1 MDQLTDK
8 PVTPDEMY
16 DKAVA
21 EAKADKKPYKH
32 KAVKAKPPAI
42 TTLEE
47 DEASLTLPRTTYS
60 PRRKR
65 IAFKESLTQ
74 EWQNTINM
82 HIMMGHTLRS
92 ISDMEG
98 MPSEGTMEWWIM
110 NHPVFK
116 ATYAR
121 ACQYRAE
128 RFEDEILD
136 LAAAAANSANPYEIR
151 GIELKIDTLKW
162 ILARLHRKKY
172 GDKVTID
179 VTPVDLSAMDEEA
192 TLTFMK
198 LLDQMGKPK
207 A

>member
-21 EAKADKKPYKH
+21 EAKAHKRTYKP
-32 KAVKAKPPAI
+32 KAIKTKPPAMDLI
-42 TTLEE
+42 EDTTSIEI
-47 DEASLTLPRTTYS
+47 PRTTYS

-92 ISDMEG
+92 ISDMPN

-136 LAAAAANSANPYEIR
+136 LAAAAANSANPYEIK
-151 GIELKIDTLKW
+151 GIELKIETLKW

-172 GDKVTID
+172 GDRMAVELA
-179 VTPVDLSAMDEEA
+179 PVDLSAMDEEA